1 MKIHIFLIA
10 TIYVLFSE
18 KLIKWTTASTTQGG
32 DTDTHQG
39 THEGTHQDTLPGPH
53 PAPPPGASSDPGKDS
68 NPGADST
75 LPKPPNSD
83 TISPNP
89 PDGDTKD
96 TGSQGDADSSS
107 SKIEIPALEKPE
119 NHKTIVSAM
128 LKNYKGVKVTGTCGA
143 DFGLFLVPHIYVHVK
158 SEDTEIELSS
168 ELAPPEMQTKFD
180 KTQLKNFCVKDD
192 TKKFDFIAYIYKDI
206 LVFKWKVYTE
216 GSSTKQD
223 VDEMKYLLPNLKQPI
238 TSIQVHS
245 WTGTKESY
253 ILESKDYVLG
263 EGMPEKC
270 DAIATD
276 CFLSGFI
283 DIGKCFQCK
292 LLMQEKNIND
302 SCFKYVSSNQKE
314 LIKKQLKIIAQDD
327 EESSEYHLSE
337 SIKNLLKNIYKKNN
351 DDNKKK
357 ELLHF
362 ENVNSALKSEL
373 LNYCNLLKE
382 VNMNGVLKDHQLGNV
397 QDVFNNLT
405 KLLEEHKEEN
415 DNVLYHKMK
424 NEALCLKNVND
435 WMKNKTGLLLPQ
447 LSYDLTY
454 KNNNFTE
461 FTQNKS
467 YTSQNIVDKLYC
479 NHEYC
484 NRLKDHNNCISKI
497 NVEDQKN
504 CALSWAFAS
513 KYHLETIKCM
523 KGYEP
528 LNASVLYVANCV
540 KNKNK
545 DVCTEGSNP
554 LVFLETIEEKG
565 FLPTESNYPYDQSK
579 VGDICPQLQNDWDNA
594 FENTKVLDYNNGPF
608 SVGTKGYIAY
618 ESEAFQKD
626 MHSFVK
632 LVKDEIMNKGS
643 VIAYVKAENVLGYEL
658 NGKKVQNLC
667 GDKTP
672 DHVVN
677 IVGYGNYINNKGEK
691 KSYWIVRNSWGKY
704 WGDDGYFKVDMYGP
718 STCEDNFI
726 HTVVVF
732 NVHVP
737 VNEKFDKKEHDI
749 YNYYLKTSPEFYH
762 NLYYK
767 TFNSNKEE
775 KYMNKNSYVYGQDTP
790 PESDTPSEADPPSES
805 GEPLGR
811 GAQHS
816 TVSSP
821 PVSETLSPPKE
832 SQTLSPPN
840 GSQTGSS
847 LSGGSQVTNPSLT
860 QSTSSSSGQQEKG
873 PLSTQGPSSAKGDPK
888 ETGQEASPAEGLSEE
903 LPTAKEVTSEEKI
916 QIIHLLKH
924 IKNSKIRRG
933 LVKYNHEFEV
943 GDNSCSRST
952 SKNAEMHEECVKICE
967 KYWPECRGT
976 AVPGYCLSTHDDKN
990 ECDFCYV

>member
-32 DTDTHQG
+32 DTDTHPG
-39 THEGTHQDTLPGPH
+39 T
-53 PAPPPGASSDPGKDS
+53 PPGEGSDVSQGAGQDASQGAGQDANPDP
-68 NPGADST
+68 T
-75 LPKPPNSD
+75 LPKPP
-83 TISPNP
+83 SPP
-89 PDGDTKD
+89 ADDTKD

-107 SKIEIPALEKPE
+107 SKIEIPPLVKPE

-180 KTQLKNFCVKDD
+180 KTQLKKFCVKDD

-206 LVFKWKVYTE
+206 LVFKWKVYEE
-216 GSSTKQD
+216 GLSKEQD

-276 CFLSGFI
+276 CFLSGFT

-314 LIKKQLKIIAQDD
+314 LIKKQLKITAQDD

-504 CALSWAFAS
+504 CALSWAFA
-513 KYHLETIKCM
+513 
-523 KGYEP
+523 
-528 LNASVLYVANCV
+528 
-540 KNKNK
+540 
-545 DVCTEGSNP
+545 
-554 LVFLETIEEKG
+554 
-565 FLPTESNYPYDQSK
+565 
-579 VGDICPQLQNDWDNA
+579 
-594 FENTKVLDYNNGPF
+594 
-608 SVGTKGYIAY
+608 
-618 ESEAFQKD
+618 
-626 MHSFVK
+626 
-632 LVKDEIMNKGS
+632 
-643 VIAYVKAENVLGYEL
+643 
-658 NGKKVQNLC
+658 
-667 GDKTP
+667 
-672 DHVVN
+672 
-677 IVGYGNYINNKGEK
+677 
-691 KSYWIVRNSWGKY
+691 WIVRNSWGKY

-732 NVHVP
+732 NVQVP
-737 VNEKFDKKEHDI
+737 INEKFDKKEHDI

-775 KYMNKNSYVYGQDTP
+775 KSMNKNSYVYGQDT
-790 PESDTPSEADPPSES
+790 TPVENEAPRS
-805 GEPLGR
+805 GVQKPTELS
-811 GAQHS
+811 S
-816 TVSSP
+816 T
-821 PVSETLSPPKE
+821 E
-832 SQTLSPPN
+832 SQTVSPPN
-840 GSQTGSS
+840 ESQTESL
-847 LSGGSQVTNPSLT
+847 LSGGSQVTNPTLT
-860 QSTSSSSGQQEKG
+860 QSTSSSSGQQETG
-873 PLSTQGPSSAKGDPK
+873 PLSTQGLSPATGDPK
-888 ETGQEASPAEGLSEE
+888 GKEQEASPAEGLSGV
-903 LPTAKEVTSEEKI
+903 LNPTKEVTSEEKI

-952 SKNAEMHEECVKICE
+952 SKNAEMHDECVNICE

>member
-32 DTDTHQG
+32 DTDTHPG
-39 THEGTHQDTLPGPH
+39 T
-53 PAPPPGASSDPGKDS
+53 PPGEGSDVSQGAGQDASQGAGQDANPDP
-68 NPGADST
+68 T
-75 LPKPPNSD
+75 LPKPP
-83 TISPNP
+83 SPP
-89 PDGDTKD
+89 ADDTKD

-107 SKIEIPALEKPE
+107 SKIEIPPLVKPE

-180 KTQLKNFCVKDD
+180 KTQLKKFCVKDD

-206 LVFKWKVYTE
+206 LVFKWKVYEE
-216 GSSTKQD
+216 GLSKEQD

-276 CFLSGFI
+276 CFLSGFT

-314 LIKKQLKIIAQDD
+314 LIKKQLKITAQDD

-528 LNASVLYVANCV
+528 LNASVLYVTNCL

-579 VGDICPQLQNDWDNA
+579 VGDICPQLQNDWDNV

-732 NVHVP
+732 NVQVP
-737 VNEKFDKKEHDI
+737 INEKFDKKEHDI

-775 KYMNKNSYVYGQDTP
+775 KSMNKNSYVYGQDT
-790 PESDTPSEADPPSES
+790 TPVENEAPRS
-805 GEPLGR
+805 GVQKPTELS
-811 GAQHS
+811 S
-816 TVSSP
+816 T
-821 PVSETLSPPKE
+821 E
-832 SQTLSPPN
+832 SQTVSPPN
-840 GSQTGSS
+840 ESQTESL
-847 LSGGSQVTNPSLT
+847 LSGGSQVTNPTLT
-860 QSTSSSSGQQEKG
+860 QSTSSSSGQQETG
-873 PLSTQGPSSAKGDPK
+873 PLSTQGLSPATGDPK
-888 ETGQEASPAEGLSEE
+888 GKEQEASPAEGLSGV
-903 LPTAKEVTSEEKI
+903 LNPTKEVTSEEKI

-952 SKNAEMHEECVKICE
+952 SKNAEMHDECVNICE

>member
-18 KLIKWTTASTTQGG
+18 KLIKCTTASTNQGG
-32 DTDTHQG
+32 DKVTQPSTLPGTNQDTQSS
-39 THEGTHQDTLPGPH
+39 TLPGPT
-53 PAPPPGASSDPGKDS
+53 PTPGASSGPGTGPTSPKS
-68 NPGADST
+68 PSPPAD
-75 LPKPPNSD
+75 
-83 TISPNP
+83 
-89 PDGDTKD
+89 DTKNS
-96 TGSQGDADSSS
+96 GSADNADSSS
-107 SKIEIPALEKPE
+107 SKIEIPPLGKPE
-119 NHKTIVSAM
+119 NHKTIDSAM

-158 SEDTEIELSS
+158 SKDTEIELSS

-180 KTQLKNFCVKDD
+180 KTQLKNFCLEND
-192 TKKFDFIAYIYKDI
+192 TKKFNFIAYIYKDI

-216 GSSTKQD
+216 GPSTTQEI
-223 VDEMKYLLPNLKQPI
+223 DEMKYLLPNLKQPI

-276 CFLSGFI
+276 CFLSGFT

-302 SCFKYVSSNQKE
+302 SCFKYVSNNQKE
-314 LIKKQLKIIAQDD
+314 LIKKQLKITAQDD

-337 SIKNLLKNIYKKNN
+337 SIKTLLKNIYKHNN

-362 ENVNSALKSEL
+362 ENVNSDLKSEL

-435 WMKNKTGLLLPQ
+435 WMKNKTGLVLPQ

-461 FTQNKS
+461 ITQNKT

-479 NHEYC
+479 NHDYC

-528 LNASVLYVANCV
+528 LNASVLYVANCL

-545 DVCTEGSNP
+545 DICTEGSNP
-554 LVFLETIEEKG
+554 LVFLETVEEKG

-579 VGDICPQLQNDWDNA
+579 VGDICPQIQNDWDNA
-594 FENTKVLDYNNGPF
+594 FENTKVLDYNNAPF
-608 SVGTKGYIAY
+608 SVGTKGYTAY
-618 ESEAFQKD
+618 ESEHFKD
-626 MHSFVK
+626 KMDTFIK
-632 LVKDEIMNKGS
+632 LVKDEIVNKGS
-643 VIAYVKAENVLGYEL
+643 VIAYVKAENLLGYEL

-667 GDKTP
+667 GDKKP

-677 IVGYGNYINNKGEK
+677 IVGYGNYINDEDEK

-726 HTVVVF
+726 HSVVIF
-732 NVHVP
+732 NVEVP
-737 VNEKFDKKEHDI
+737 VNENFHKKEHDI

-775 KYMNKNSYVYGQDTP
+775 KTLNKNSYVYGQDTTQVGNKAP
-790 PESDTPSEADPPSES
+790 VS
-805 GEPLGR
+805 GE
-811 GAQHS
+811 QHPTGS
-816 TVSSP
+816 SLSGSQTGSSLSGSQTGSSLSGSETVSPSPVSQTVSS
-821 PVSETLSPPKE
+821 
-832 SQTLSPPN
+832 PN

-847 LSGGSQVTNPSLT
+847 LSGGSQVTNSSLT
-860 QSTSSSSGQQEKG
+860 ESTSSSSGQQENG
-873 PLSTQGPSSAKGDPK
+873 SLSTQGSSPATGNPKGTEQ
-888 ETGQEASPAEGLSEE
+888 ETSTAEGLSEV
-903 LPTAKEVTSEEKI
+903 LPTAKEDTTEEKI
-916 QIIHLLKH
+916 QIIHVLKH

-952 SKNAEMHEECVKICE
+952 SKNAEMHEKCVNICE
-967 KYWPECRGT
+967 KNWPECRGT
-976 AVPGYCLSTHDDKN
+976 AVPGYCLSTYDDKN

>member
-39 THEGTHQDTLPGPH
+39 T
-53 PAPPPGASSDPGKDS
+53 PPGEGSDVSQGAGQDASQGAGQDANPDP
-68 NPGADST
+68 T
-75 LPKPPNSD
+75 LPKPP
-83 TISPNP
+83 SPP
-89 PDGDTKD
+89 ADDTKD

-107 SKIEIPALEKPE
+107 SKIEIPPLVKPE

-206 LVFKWKVYTE
+206 LVFKWKVYKE
-216 GSSTKQD
+216 GLSKEQD

-276 CFLSGFI
+276 CFLSGFT

-314 LIKKQLKIIAQDD
+314 LIKKQLKITAQDD

-504 CALSWAFAS
+504 CALSWAFA
-513 KYHLETIKCM
+513 H
-523 KGYEP
+523 
-528 LNASVLYVANCV
+528 
-540 KNKNK
+540 
-545 DVCTEGSNP
+545 
-554 LVFLETIEEKG
+554 
-565 FLPTESNYPYDQSK
+565 
-579 VGDICPQLQNDWDNA
+579 
-594 FENTKVLDYNNGPF
+594 
-608 SVGTKGYIAY
+608 
-618 ESEAFQKD
+618 
-626 MHSFVK
+626 
-632 LVKDEIMNKGS
+632 
-643 VIAYVKAENVLGYEL
+643 
-658 NGKKVQNLC
+658 
-667 GDKTP
+667 
-672 DHVVN
+672 
-677 IVGYGNYINNKGEK
+677 
-691 KSYWIVRNSWGKY
+691 
-704 WGDDGYFKVDMYGP
+704 
-718 STCEDNFI
+718 
-726 HTVVVF
+726 
-732 NVHVP
+732 
-737 VNEKFDKKEHDI
+737 KEHDI

-775 KYMNKNSYVYGQDTP
+775 KSMNKNSYVYGQDT
-790 PESDTPSEADPPSES
+790 TPVENKAPRS
-805 GEPLGR
+805 GVQKPTELS
-811 GAQHS
+811 S
-816 TVSSP
+816 T
-821 PVSETLSPPKE
+821 E
-832 SQTLSPPN
+832 SQTVSPPN
-840 GSQTGSS
+840 GSQTESL
-847 LSGGSQVTNPSLT
+847 LSGGSQVTNPTLT
-860 QSTSSSSGQQEKG
+860 QSTSSSSGQQETG
-873 PLSTQGPSSAKGDPK
+873 PLSTQGLSPATGDPK
-888 ETGQEASPAEGLSEE
+888 GKEQEASPAEGLSGV
-903 LPTAKEVTSEEKI
+903 LNPTKEVTSEEKI

-952 SKNAEMHEECVKICE
+952 SKNAEMHDECVNICE